1 MLPIMAPLAQFLA
14 TEGIEGIRLQTYDDK
29 TGDRLDEG
37 ETPVGKASIAVGLIK
52 YSDGTPVKPGDELTL
67 QEAWDETYHYLNKV
81 LAPALSRLITVN
93 LPDHKLMAFASW
105 LYNFGETKARK
116 YSLPKLINS
125 GSDDRVIIEKWME
138 YINAGGRPQLGLYRR
153 RMAEVLMWLDLDWRP
168 ALNASFDDSVFELIE
183 TLGGD
188 VPPPLVDDI
197 LFDEDEV
204 TADLNRAQLEGL
216 KTGKSPVIM
225 PVGKKPLSI
234 NSKPPEDVP
243 YGIDPKA
250 PLQPKEDAE
259 RYRRAVKKEKGVEM
273 KKLGE
278 ALTIAGTTVAS
289 ANVASDE
296 VRTFFGGLGQIGY
309 TLIGVAICVGALYW
323 IIGKI
328 RERHNERKEVEAEI
342 NAVQG
347 MY

>member
-1 MLPIMAPLAQFLA
+1 MLPIMTPLAQFLA

-29 TGDRLDEG
+29 TGDRLDVGEIPEG
-37 ETPVGKASIAVGLIK
+37 NASIGIGLLE
-52 YSDGTPVKPGDELTL
+52 YADGTPVEPGDELSL

-81 LAPALSRLITVN
+81 LTPALSRLITVN
-93 LPDHKLMAFASW
+93 LPDHKLMAFSSW

-116 YSLPKLINS
+116 YSLPKLINA
-125 GSDDRVIIEKWME
+125 GADNRTIIEKWMQ
-138 YINAGGRPQLGLYRR
+138 YINSGGRPELGLYRR

-168 ALNASFDDSVFELIE
+168 ALNASWDDTVFDLIE
-183 TLGGD
+183 TLGGE
-188 VPPPLVDDI
+188 VPTPVDDEV
-197 LFDEDEV
+197 LFEENEV
-204 TADLNRAQLEGL
+204 TADLNRGQLEAL
-216 KTGKSPVIM
+216 KTGGPVIM
-225 PVGKKPLSI
+225 PVGRKPLSI
-234 NSKPPEDVP
+234 NSKPPEQVP
-243 YGIDPKA
+243 YGIEPKA

-273 KKLGE
+273 KKMGE
-278 ALTIAGTTVAS
+278 VLALAGTTAAS
-289 ANVASDE
+289 ANVASAE

-323 IIGKI
+323 IVGKV
-328 RERHNERKEVEAEI
+328 RERYNERKEVEAEI